1 MSSDN
6 TESTATESAATA
18 TEVTP
23 AAPALVVVASTPTDN
38 GSPLG
43 AAVARGNNGELYG
56 LLAEY
61 DTPGELIAA
70 ARRVRDAGY
79 TEFDCYSPF
88 PVHGIDEAMGIKRTI
103 LPLLVLG
110 GGFLGLF
117 LGLLLQ
123 WWTNAHNWPWNISG
137 KPVFSLPA
145 NIPIMFETTILM
157 SVFTTFFG
165 MWILNKLPQVWHPFF
180 RNDRFA
186 RVSDDAF
193 LLGIEAKDSRFDLA
207 ATTKLL
213 EGEGALAV
221 EPCFHDADPAA
232 KQMPKFI
239 FGIILATTMLALI
252 PFALIAKARASK
264 SNQPHYHVFGDMDF
278 QDKVKS
284 DTAFTLFEDGRG
296 NRGEISGTVARGAL
310 KADRAYYNGLE
321 MKASADGEH
330 DEWITGLPKQ
340 LDVTPAMLKRGQ
352 QRYNIYCAP
361 CHGFDGRGQG
371 VIAKRATAAGA
382 GVILPANLVS
392 PIGTAAIMP
401 NGQLYNTVSNG
412 NNTMM
417 GYSAQIPPADRWAIV
432 LYVRALQRA
441 TNATIDD
448 VPADRRGESR

>member
-1 MSSDN
+1 MSTDTN
-6 TESTATESAATA
+6 ESTATESAASEAEATVAATA
-18 TEVTP
+18 SAVE
-23 AAPALVVVASTPTDN
+23 AAADDAHHTN
-38 GSPLG
+38 EKSPLG
-43 AAVARGNNGELYG
+43 AAVSRGDNGELYG

-79 TEFDCYSPF
+79 TQFDCYSPF

-110 GGFLGLF
+110 GGFTGLF
-117 LGLLLQ
+117 LGFLLQ
-123 WWTNAHNWPWNISG
+123 WWTNAYDWPWNISG
-137 KPVFSLPA
+137 KPIFSLPA

-165 MWILNKLPQVWHPFF
+165 LWILNKLPQVWHPFF
-180 RNDRFA
+180 RLDRFA
-186 RVSDDAF
+186 RASDDAF

-221 EPCFHDADPAA
+221 EPCFHDARPEA

-239 FGIILATTMLALI
+239 FGVILATTVLALI

-264 SNQPHYHVFGDMDF
+264 STEPHYHVFGDMDF

-284 DTAFTLFEDGRG
+284 DTAFNLFEDGRG
-296 NRGEISGTVARGAL
+296 NRGEIAGTVARGSL
-310 KADRAYYNGLE
+310 KADSAYYTGLE
-321 MKASADGEH
+321 KAGGDQ
-330 DEWITGLPKQ
+330 WITGLPKQ
-340 LDVTPAMLKRGQ
+340 FEVTPATVKRGQ

-371 VIAKRATAAGA
+371 AIPKRATASGAGA
-382 GVILPANLVS
+382 MLPANLTSATGV
-392 PIGTAAIMP
+392 AVKRP
-401 NGQLYNTVSNG
+401 NGHLFNTISNG
-412 NNTMM
+412 LNTMK
-417 GYSAQIPPADRWAIV
+417 GYAAQIPVADRWAIV

-441 TNATIDD
+441 SNATLED

>member
-1 MSSDN
+1 MSSDT
-6 TESTATESAATA
+6 TEPTASELAATDV
-18 TEVTP
+18 EQSTP
-23 AAPALVVVASTPTDN
+23 AIIVVVADPETG
-38 GSPLG
+38 GSALG
-43 AAVARGNNGELYG
+43 VAVARGYTGELYG

-123 WWTNAHNWPWNISG
+123 WWTNAYNWPWNISG
-137 KPVFSLPA
+137 KPAFSLPA

-193 LLGIEAKDSRFDLA
+193 LLGIEANDSRFDLA

-221 EPCFHDADPAA
+221 EPCFLDPDPAA
-232 KQMPKFI
+232 RQMPKFV
-239 FGIILATTMLALI
+239 FGVILATTMLALV

-264 SNQPHYHVFGDMDF
+264 SNQPHYHIFGDMDF

-284 DTAFTLFEDGRG
+284 DTAFGLFEDGRG
-296 NRGEISGTVARGAL
+296 NRGEIAGTVARGSL
-310 KADRAYYNGLE
+310 KADSAYYTGLE
-321 MKASADGEH
+321 IKVDAQGPH
-330 DEWITGLPKQ
+330 NEWATGLPKQ
-340 LDVTPAMLKRGQ
+340 LDVTLAMLKRGQ

-371 VIAKRATAAGA
+371 IIAKRAAAAGA

-392 PIGTAAIMP
+392 PTGTAAIMP
-401 NGQLYNTVSNG
+401 NSQLYSTVVNG

-417 GYSAQIPPADRWAIV
+417 GYAAQIPPADRWAIV

>member
-18 TEVTP
+18 SEATH
-23 AAPALVVVASTPTDN
+23 AAPALTVVAS
-38 GSPLG
+38 SPLG
-43 AAVARGNNGELYG
+43 TAVHRGDNGELYG

-123 WWTNAHNWPWNISG
+123 WWTNAYNWPWNISG
-137 KPVFSLPA
+137 KPTFSLPA

-221 EPCFHDADPAA
+221 EPCFLDPDPAA
-232 KQMPKFI
+232 KQMPKFV

-284 DTAFTLFEDGRG
+284 DTAFNLFEDGRG

-321 MKASADGEH
+321 MKPSADGDH

-371 VIAKRATAAGA
+371 AISKRAAAAGA
-382 GVILPANLVS
+382 GVIIPANLVS
-392 PIGTAAIMP
+392 PTGTAAIMP

-417 GYSAQIPPADRWAIV
+417 GYAAQIPPADRWAIV

>member
-6 TESTATESAATA
+6 TESTATEAAA
-18 TEVTP
+18 ADVAQATP
-23 AAPALVVVASTPTDN
+23 ALAVVASTPEA
-38 GSPLG
+38 GSSALG
-43 AAVARGNNGELYG
+43 AAVARGSNGELYG

-123 WWTNAHNWPWNISG
+123 WWTNAYNWPWNISG

-232 KQMPKFI
+232 KQMPKFV

-284 DTAFTLFEDGRG
+284 DTAFPLFEDGRG
-296 NRGEISGTVARGAL
+296 NRGEISGTVARGSL
-310 KADRAYYNGLE
+310 KADSAYYTGLE
-321 MKASADGEH
+321 KKADAQGPH

-340 LDVTPAMLKRGQ
+340 LEVSPAMLKRGQ

-371 VIAKRATAAGA
+371 AIAKRAAAVGA

-392 PIGTAAIMP
+392 PTGTAAIMP
-401 NGQLYNTVSNG
+401 NGQLYNTISNG
-412 NNTMM
+412 FNTMM
-417 GYSAQIPPADRWAIV
+417 GYSAQIPPADRWAIT